1 MQRSCSSVVRPTEH
15 GVIVTKVSVEPL
27 RRASDARGFVFE
39 PLNAAELGMQRNVHV
54 VLTEPQQIRGNH
66 FHTNSIEVTAVAGP
80 ALVRYREDGLL
91 HTVDVPADE
100 TWRFVFPPGVTHA
113 FQNPGTRPLVIVSFN
128 SLPHDPAI
136 PDTTRDVIL

>member
-1 MQRSCSSVVRPTEH
+1 MPRSSSSVARPIDIGMTA
-15 GVIVTKVSVEPL
+15 TKVIVEPL

-39 PLNAAELGMQRNVHV
+39 PLNAAELGAQRNVHV

-66 FHTNSIEVTAVAGP
+66 FHTRSTEITAVAGP
-80 ALVRYREDGLL
+80 ARVSYREDGAIR
-91 HTVDVPADE
+91 TVDVPTDE

-113 FQNPGTRPLVIVSFN
+113 FQNPGTKPLVLVSFN
-128 SLPHDPAI
+128 SLPHDPAD